1 LEPALTLSNASR
13 NDDRSDISIHGGEV
27 TDQEG
32 SELQPWLKD
41 FLLTWISRF
50 GVFLAHHVTRPL
62 IPLYLI
68 TFGAS
73 STVIGAFMAVFTI
86 MATTMRIPIGLL
98 IDRIGRKPFLLYGI
112 ALFGI
117 GNFGYIWAPSIA
129 LMIPGRI
136 LHGLGWSSS
145 TTAVATIAADIV
157 PMGRRGELMG
167 YAGMASS
174 LAAALGPVLGFALF
188 HRFDYPGIF
197 FGAGV
202 LLVLSFIAGLSVTEP
217 KRGEP
222 VQHKSSHWLDTISV
236 KETIHPAIAVA
247 FLSFGHGG
255 ILTFLPIH
263 ALKLGLT
270 NPGIWFGVYAAC
282 ILLSRP
288 IAGPLSDRI
297 SRRAVILPGLILNI
311 AGILL
316 LAMAAS
322 PNWLMA
328 AAVVGGFGTGAA
340 QPALMTVAVD
350 QSAASRRGQSLA
362 QFQLFYD
369 LGIGIGSLT
378 LGALLDLVDQDFS
391 IMYFATAIVALMGL
405 WLSWKK

>member
-1 LEPALTLSNASR
+1 MS
-13 NDDRSDISIHGGEV
+13 ISGAA
-27 TDQEG
+27 QED
-32 SELQPWLKD
+32 SQPDKWLKD

-50 GVFLAHHVTRPL
+50 SIFLAHHVTRPL

-73 STVIGAFMAVFTI
+73 STVIGAVMAVFTVT
-86 MATTMRIPIGLL
+86 ATVMRMPVGLM
-98 IDRIGRKPFLLYGI
+98 IDRVGRKPFLLYGVV
-112 ALFGI
+112 LFTA
-117 GNFGYIWAPSIA
+117 GNFGYLWAPSIP
-129 LMIPGRI
+129 LMIPARI
-136 LHGLGWSSS
+136 LHGLGWSGC
-145 TTAVATIAADIV
+145 TTSVATIAADIV
-157 PMGRRGELMG
+157 PAARRGELMG

-174 LAAALGPVLGFALF
+174 LASALGPVLGFALF
-188 HRFDYPGIF
+188 HRFEYSGAF
-197 FGAGV
+197 LGAGA
-202 LLVLSFIAGLSVTEP
+202 LLVLGFFVSIPVREP
-217 KRGEP
+217 KRPNSSG
-222 VQHKSSHWLDTISV
+222 QKSGRWLDTIAV

-263 ALKLGLT
+263 ALKVGLA

-311 AGILL
+311 IGILI
-316 LAMAAS
+316 LAMASS
-322 PNWLMA
+322 PSWLITA
-328 AAVVGGFGTGAA
+328 AIIGGLGTGAA
-340 QPALMTVAVD
+340 QPALMTLAVD
-350 QSAASRRGQSLA
+350 QSATERRGQSLA

-378 LGALLDLVDQDFS
+378 LGALLDLVDQSFS
-391 IMYFATAIVALMGL
+391 IMYFVTAVVALVGV
-405 WLSWKK
+405 WFNWKWS

>member
-1 LEPALTLSNASR
+1 
-13 NDDRSDISIHGGEV
+13 V

-32 SELQPWLKD
+32 LQKDFWVKD
-41 FLLTWISRF
+41 FLLIWLSRF

-73 STVIGAFMAVFTI
+73 STVIGAFMAVFTVTAI
-86 MATTMRIPIGLL
+86 VMRVPTGML
-98 IDRIGRKPFLLYGI
+98 IDRIGRKPFLLYG
-112 ALFGI
+112 AVLFGV
-117 GNFGYIWAPSIA
+117 GNFGYLWAPSIA

-136 LHGLGWSSS
+136 LHGLGWSGC

-157 PMGRRGELMG
+157 PPSRRGDMMG

-188 HRFDYPGIF
+188 YRFDYPGIF
-197 FGAGV
+197 FGAGA
-202 LLVLSFIAGLSVTEP
+202 LLVLSFVAGLPVAEP
-217 KRGEP
+217 KRGDS
-222 VQHKSSHWLDTISV
+222 VKSKPAHWLETIAV

-263 ALKLGLT
+263 ALKLGLA
-270 NPGIWFGVYAAC
+270 NPGVWFGVYAAC

-288 IAGPLSDRI
+288 VAGPLSDRI

-311 AGILL
+311 IGILL
-316 LAMAAS
+316 LAAAPS
-322 PNWLMA
+322 PNWLLA
-328 AAVVGGFGTGAA
+328 AAVAGGFGTGAA

-350 QSAASRRGQSLA
+350 QSAAERRGQSLA
-362 QFQLFYD
+362 QFQLLYD

-378 LGALLDLVDQDFS
+378 LGVLLDLVDQDFS
-391 IMYFATAIVALMGL
+391 IMYLATAIVALIGL
-405 WLSWKK
+405 WLSWKKS

>member
-1 LEPALTLSNASR
+1 M
-13 NDDRSDISIHGGEV
+13 

-32 SELQPWLKD
+32 LPKNFWVKD
-41 FLLTWISRF
+41 FLLIWLSRF
-50 GVFLAHHVTRPL
+50 AVFLAHHVTRPL

-73 STVIGAFMAVFTI
+73 STAIGAFMAVFTVTAI
-86 MATTMRIPIGLL
+86 VMRVPAGML
-98 IDRIGRKPFLLYGI
+98 IDRIGRKPFLLYG
-112 ALFGI
+112 AVLFGV
-117 GNFGYIWAPSIA
+117 GNFGYLWAPSIA

-136 LHGLGWSSS
+136 LHGLGWSGC

-157 PMGRRGELMG
+157 PTARRGDMMG

-188 HRFDYPGIF
+188 YRYDYPGIF
-197 FGAGV
+197 FGAGA
-202 LLVLSFIAGLSVTEP
+202 LLVLSFAAGLPVTEP
-217 KRGEP
+217 RRGDSVKRQP
-222 VQHKSSHWLDTISV
+222 AHWLETIAV
-236 KETIHPAIAVA
+236 KETIHPAVAVA

-263 ALKLGLT
+263 ALKLGLV

-288 IAGPLSDRI
+288 VAGPLSDRI

-311 AGILL
+311 IGILL
-316 LAMAAS
+316 LAAATS
-322 PNWLMA
+322 PNWLLA
-328 AAVVGGFGTGAA
+328 AAVLGGFGTGAA

-350 QSAASRRGQSLA
+350 QSAAERRGQSLA
-362 QFQLFYD
+362 QFQLLYD
-369 LGIGIGSLT
+369 LGIGIGSLS
-378 LGALLDLVDQDFS
+378 LGVLLDVMDQDFS
-391 IMYFATAIVALMGL
+391 IMYAATAIVALVGL
-405 WLSWKK
+405 WLSWKKS

>member
-1 LEPALTLSNASR
+1 MSIQVAAEEQSR
-13 NDDRSDISIHGGEV
+13 PENWV
-27 TDQEG
+27 
-32 SELQPWLKD
+32 KD
-41 FLLTWISRF
+41 FLFTWISRF
-50 GVFLAHHVTRPL
+50 TVFLAHHISRPL

-73 STVIGAFMAVFTI
+73 STVIGAVMAVFTI
-86 MATTMRIPIGLL
+86 TATVMRVPIGLL
-98 IDRIGRKPFLLYGI
+98 IDRLGRKPFLLYGAAI
-112 ALFGI
+112 FGL
-117 GNFGYIWAPSIA
+117 GNLGYIWAPSI
-129 LMIPGRI
+129 LLLIPCRI
-136 LHGLGWSSS
+136 LHGLGWSGC
-145 TTAVATIAADIV
+145 TTAVTTVAADIV
-157 PMGRRGELMG
+157 PQARRGEMMG

-174 LAAALGPVLGFALF
+174 LAGAVGPVLGFALF
-188 HRFDYPGIF
+188 HRFGYPGVF

-202 LLVLSFIAGLSVTEP
+202 FLLLSFFAGLPIVEP
-217 KRGEP
+217 TRAKPAAR
-222 VQHKSSHWLDTISV
+222 KDSRWLDMIAV
-236 KETIHPAIAVA
+236 KETLHPAIAVA

-255 ILTFLPIH
+255 ILTFLPIQ
-263 ALKLGLT
+263 ALQLGMA
-270 NPGIWFGVYAAC
+270 NPGIWFGAYAVC

-316 LAMAAS
+316 LAMATS
-322 PNWLMA
+322 SNWLMA
-328 AAVVGGFGTGAA
+328 AAVVAGFGTGAA

-391 IMYFATAIVALMGL
+391 IMYVATAVVAAIGL
-405 WLSWKK
+405 WLSWKRR